1 MMGDKK
7 LSKTETETVKVTLE
21 LPKQVADWFTDNTE
35 PLEERLTAELV
46 ELVYSQID
54 GSNIETLTAK
64 YGLGPVF
71 RKYGLLKEAPT
82 E

>member
-1 MMGDKK
+1 MSAK
-7 LSKTETETVKVTLE
+7 ETIEVTLKI
-21 LPKQVADWFTDNTE
+21 PKQVADWFTDNTG

-46 ELVYSQID
+46 ELAYSQID

-71 RKYGLLKEAPT
+71 KKYGLLKEDET